1 MSNTASLPPRSE
13 IPESA
18 TWNAPKVFAD
28 VAAWRAEY
36 KAVEALLPQISAFE
50 GTLGQSSE
58 KLAQWLVFQADL
70 SPRVERLYFYA
81 VMSKSVESTNQEAIA
96 LSGEVL
102 SLYSRVSAAG
112 AFAQPEILSIG
123 EETIN
128 QWLAENPDLDYARH
142 YFHDLFRQQQHVRSG
157 EVEEVLAQT
166 QAPFIAISDTWDMLV
181 NADLR
186 FVPAVDSDGNQ
197 HDLGQGNVET
207 YLESY
212 DRELRR
218 TAWENYADS
227 YLALKNTLTS
237 NYNATVNAD
246 VFAANARRYPSSLDA
261 VLFRDNIP
269 SEVFHNLI
277 DTYKANL
284 PTWHRYWAVRRK
296 ALGVETLN
304 PYDIWA
310 PLTRNKPSVSYEQA
324 VEWISAGMKPLGDEY
339 VNILR
344 RGCLEDRWVDIYPN
358 QGKVSGAFSY
368 GAYNT
373 DPYILM
379 SFDNSVSGLSTLA
392 HELGHSMHSYFTRA
406 TQPYLYGDYTMFA
419 AEVAS
424 NFNQALV
431 RSWLFETND
440 DKDFQIAVIEEA
452 MSNFHRYFFIMPT
465 LARFELEAHQRVEK
479 GQSLTADS
487 LIDLMTDLFAEGYG
501 DEMHIDR
508 ERVGITWA
516 QFGHLYA
523 NYYVFQYAT
532 GISAAHVLANRILSG
547 TPNAVADYL
556 GFLKAGGN
564 GYPVDALKAAGVDMA
579 TPTAV
584 EETFKILADYVDR
597 LEKLT
602 Q

>member
-1 MSNTASLPPRSE
+1 MSQTATLPPRSE

-18 TWNAPKVFAD
+18 KWNAPKVFAD
-28 VAAWRAEY
+28 TAAWRAEY
-36 KAVEALLPQISAFE
+36 QAVEALLPQISPFE
-50 GTLGQSSE
+50 GTLSQSSARLTE
-58 KLAQWLVFQADL
+58 WFALQAEIL
-70 SPRVERLYFYA
+70 PRVERLYFYA
-81 VMSKSVESTNQEAIA
+81 VMSKSVESTNQEAVA
-96 LSGEVL
+96 LSGEAL
-102 SLYSRVSAAG
+102 SLYSRVAA
-112 AFAQPEILSIG
+112 ALSFSEPEILAIG

-128 QWLAENPDLDYARH
+128 QWLEESPALGYTRH
-142 YFHDLFRQQQHVRSG
+142 YFHDLFRKQQHVRSG
-157 EVEEVLAQT
+157 EVEEVLAQV
-166 QAPFIAISDTWDMLV
+166 QAPFTVISDTWDMLV
-181 NADLR
+181 NADMR
-186 FVPAVDSDGNQ
+186 FEPAVDSEGNP

-246 VFAANARRYPSSLDA
+246 VFNANVRRYPSSLEA

-269 SEVFHNLI
+269 TEVFHNLI

-310 PLTRNKPSVSYEQA
+310 PLTQNKPVVSYEQA
-324 VEWISAGMKPLGDEY
+324 VDWICEGMKPLGEDY
-339 VNILR
+339 VNTLR
-344 RGCLEDRWVDIYPN
+344 QGCLEDRWVDIYPN

-392 HELGHSMHSYFTRA
+392 HELGHSMHSHYTRT

-431 RSWLFETND
+431 RSWLFDTND

-501 DEMHIDR
+501 DEMHVDR

-547 TPNAVADYL
+547 TPNAVENYL

>member
-1 MSNTASLPPRSE
+1 MSQTATLPPRSE

-18 TWNAPKVFAD
+18 KWNAPKVFAD
-28 VAAWRAEY
+28 TAAWRAEY
-36 KAVEALLPQISAFE
+36 QAVEALLPQISPFE
-50 GTLGQSSE
+50 GTLSQSSARLTE
-58 KLAQWLVFQADL
+58 WFALQAEIL
-70 SPRVERLYFYA
+70 PRVERLYFYA
-81 VMSKSVESTNQEAIA
+81 VMSKSVESTNQEAVA
-96 LSGEVL
+96 LSGEAL
-102 SLYSRVSAAG
+102 SLYSRVAA
-112 AFAQPEILSIG
+112 ALSFSEPEILAIG

-128 QWLAENPDLDYARH
+128 QWLEESPALGYTRH
-142 YFHDLFRQQQHVRSG
+142 YFHDLFRKQQHVRSG
-157 EVEEVLAQT
+157 EVEEVLAQV
-166 QAPFIAISDTWDMLV
+166 QAPFTVISDTWDMLV
-181 NADLR
+181 NADMR
-186 FVPAVDSDGNQ
+186 FEPAVDSDGNP

-246 VFAANARRYPSSLDA
+246 VFNANVRRYPSSLEA

-310 PLTRNKPSVSYEQA
+310 PLTQNKPVVSYEQA
-324 VEWISAGMKPLGDEY
+324 VDWICEGMKPLGEDY
-339 VNILR
+339 VNTLR
-344 RGCLEDRWVDIYPN
+344 QGCLEDRWVDIYPN

-392 HELGHSMHSYFTRA
+392 HELGHSMHSHYTRT

-431 RSWLFETND
+431 RSWLFDTND

-501 DEMHIDR
+501 DEMHVDR

-547 TPNAVADYL
+547 TPNAVENYL